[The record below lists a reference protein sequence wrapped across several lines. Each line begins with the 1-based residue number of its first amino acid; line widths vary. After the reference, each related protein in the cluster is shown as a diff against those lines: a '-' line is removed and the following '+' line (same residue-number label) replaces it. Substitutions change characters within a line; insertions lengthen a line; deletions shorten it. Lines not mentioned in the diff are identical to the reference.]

1 MSVRTIRPRLL
12 RGTVPAPPSKSCHHR
27 LLLATWLAG
36 AAPGALPRTDDE
48 SADIAATR
56 RCLAALSA
64 AAAGA
69 PGPCVLDV
77 GESGSTLRFLLPLAT
92 QAAPEV
98 EFRAAGR
105 LPQRPIRPFLDLL
118 STHGLEFPGG
128 DAFPLRVRGS
138 LRPGEFRLRG
148 DVSSQI
154 VTGLLFALPALS
166 GDSEI
171 RLTTPLESRGYIDL
185 TLATLAQCGIRV
197 ETLPDGAG
205 WRVPGGQRWAL
216 PRAGSPRSQK
226 EAPRTPRSPREDHP
240 RAGSPRSKEES
251 PRTPR
256 SPRENTPR
264 AESPRS
270 QEESL
275 RTPHVEGD
283 WSGAAFWL
291 VAGALGSDIAVTGL
305 DPDSAQPDRAVLDIL
320 RRMGADI
327 EIDRGTDGLAAVRAR
342 APKGGLRACEI
353 DVSQCPDLLPALAV
367 AAARA
372 RGDTR
377 FVRAARLRLK
387 ESDRIAAMEEV
398 LARFGVATESTP
410 DSLTVHG
417 RPSGRLR
424 GGGDIPVAGDHRIAM
439 AAAVAATVADAP
451 VALPGAECV
460 AKSYPAFFQVLERVR
475 RRPWPRALAAVAAA
489 GALFLLA
496 LNGTVLACSR
506 GRVFTR
512 AEDLPHRNAA
522 VVLGCVKTLRNGREN
537 QYFRTRI
544 DAAAR
549 LYHTRKVAFVIVS
562 GDNHVAGYDEPT
574 DMKAALVDLGVP
586 EDRIVCDYAGFRT
599 LDSVVRASAVFQQ
612 DDFILVS
619 QPFHLRR
626 ALFLA
631 RCRGIHAIG
640 YAAGEV
646 RYGRRTILLRQ
657 ICREQLARVAALL
670 DVIIRRPPRFY
681 GPPETPPVRYV
692 PSPNHSERLRPVSII
707 VLHYTETPTL
717 EQAVRILTATNTPKL
732 VSSHYVVGLDGEIVQ
747 LVPEDRR
754 AWHAGISSWRGVPDV
769 NSASIGI
776 EIVNAGPGADGAP
789 TPYPE
794 AQIAAVCGLCRD
806 IQAHYAI
813 EDVVGHSDVAP
824 TRKRDP
830 GPGFPWSR
838 LAREGIG
845 LWTDEYA
852 DSDESVPAL
861 LTSIGYDVA
870 NEKAALLAFQH
881 HFYPE
886 AVLSGGMRTRERLAA
901 VAAAFRAARGTSGD
915 DKPRQ
920 ESGCRFVVQ

>member
-1 MSVRTIRPRLL
+1 MSVRTLRPGLL

-27 LLLATWLAG
+27 LLIASWLAG
-36 AAPGALPRTDDE
+36 AAPDALPRTEDE
-48 SADIAATR
+48 SADIDATR

-64 AAAGA
+64 AAAGRAA

-92 QAAPEV
+92 QTVPDV
-98 EFRAAGR
+98 EFHAAGR

-118 STHGLEFPGG
+118 SAHGLDFPGG
-128 DAFPLRVRGS
+128 DAFPLRVHGA

-185 TLATLAQCGIRV
+185 TLATLAQCGIRA
-197 ETLPDGAG
+197 ETLPDGTG
-205 WRVPGGQRWAL
+205 WRVPGGQRWSL
-216 PRAGSPRSQK
+216 PRAGSPRSQEK
-226 EAPRTPRSPREDHP
+226 APR
-240 RAGSPRSKEES
+240 
-251 PRTPR
+251 
-256 SPRENTPR
+256 
-264 AESPRS
+264 
-270 QEESL
+270 
-275 RTPHVEGD
+275 VEGD

-305 DPDSAQPDRAVLDIL
+305 DPASAQPDRAVLDIL
-320 RRMGADI
+320 RSMGADI
-327 EIDRGTDGLAAVRAR
+327 EISPRPDGLAAVRAR
-342 APKGGLRACEI
+342 ASADGLRACEI

-387 ESDRIAAMEEV
+387 ESDRIAAMEEA

-410 DSLTVHG
+410 DTLTVHG
-417 RPSGRLR
+417 RPDGLLR
-424 GGGDIPVAGDHRIAM
+424 GGGEIPVAGDHRIAM
-439 AAAVAATVADAP
+439 AAAIAATVADAP
-451 VALPGAECV
+451 VSLPGAECV
-460 AKSYPAFFQVLERVR
+460 AKSYPAFFQVLAGVR
-475 RRPWPRALAAVAAA
+475 RRPWRRALAAVAAA
-489 GALFLLA
+489 GAAFFLT
-496 LNGTVLACSR
+496 LNAAVIACSH
-506 GRVFTR
+506 GRLYTR

-549 LYHTRKVAFVIVS
+549 LYHARKVAFVIVS
-562 GDNHVAGYDEPT
+562 GDNHVAGYDEPS
-574 DMKAALVDLGVP
+574 DMKAALAARGVP

-612 DDFILVS
+612 DEFVLVS

-631 RCRGIHAIG
+631 RCRGIRAIG
-640 YAAGEV
+640 YAADDV
-646 RYGRRTILLRQ
+646 RCGRRILLRQ
-657 ICREQLARVAALL
+657 ILREQLARAAALV
-670 DVIIRRPPRFY
+670 DVVIRRPPRFY
-681 GPPETPPVRYV
+681 GPPETPPVRYI
-692 PSPNHSERLRPVSII
+692 PSPNHSERLRPVSLI
-707 VLHYTETPTL
+707 VLHYTETATL

-776 EIVNAGPGADGAP
+776 EIVNAGFDDAGAP
-789 TPYPE
+789 VPYPE
-794 AQIAAVCGLCRD
+794 EQIAAVCRLCRD
-806 IQAHYAI
+806 IQAHHPI

-830 GPGFPWSR
+830 GPAFPWSR
-838 LAREGIG
+838 LAREGVG
-845 LWTDEYA
+845 LWTDGYA
-852 DSDESVPAL
+852 HSDESVPNL

-870 NEKAALLAFQH
+870 NEEAALLAFRH
-881 HFYPE
+881 HFYPQ
-886 AVLSGGMRTRERLAA
+886 AILSGGTRTRERLAA
-901 VAAAFRAARGTSGD
+901 VAAAFRDAREAAATT
-915 DKPRQ
+915 PQ
-920 ESGCRFVVQ
+920 N